1 MGASREFM
9 IMAECSGI
17 SEDFNTVIPHESG
30 DVEICAAD
38 EWSVLLTKKK
48 KTDSQ
53 DELSSR

>member
-30 DVEICAAD
+30 DVEIRAAD

-48 KTDSQ
+48 KLT
-53 DELSSR
+53 RRTN